1 VNITIIVEGDFM
13 LEKGSFS
20 FVALLVINPMLILMF
35 QNCSFAPIAQSSV
48 AKSSVAA
55 QSRTI
60 SSVGI
65 MDKAAPGSKS
75 KFKDFGRQKA
85 SADCG
90 SAPCPASATH
100 R

>member
-1 VNITIIVEGDFM
+1 M

-35 QNCSFAPIAQSSV
+35 QNCSFAPVAQNAVAASSV
-48 AKSSVAA
+48 ES

-65 MDKAAPGSKS
+65 MDKAAPGTKA
-75 KFKDFGRQKA
+75 KFKALGKQKA
-85 SADCG
+85 SAECQG
-90 SAPCPASATH
+90 PSCSASQRH
-100 R
+100 